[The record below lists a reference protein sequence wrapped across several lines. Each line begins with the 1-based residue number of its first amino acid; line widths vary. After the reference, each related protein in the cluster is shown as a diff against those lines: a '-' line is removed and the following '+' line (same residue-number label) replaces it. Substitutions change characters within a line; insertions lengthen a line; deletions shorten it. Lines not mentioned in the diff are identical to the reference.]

1 MGPNA
6 RAARISGAA
15 FAVAGAAVVIAGVVS
30 ILTGTPNDAHDM
42 APLAGPGDLAGRLGQ
57 VAPVVSAAIAAAMAA
72 TIAVLLGTRRLAPLA
87 AAIELLVL
95 GLAIE
100 ACIGGAVGR
109 IGHATDGAV
118 LGSTVACLMGG
129 TAVVAGGII
138 SVLGHE

>member
-1 MGPNA
+1 MPNA

-15 FAVAGAAVVIAGVVS
+15 FSLAGAAVVIVGVVS
-30 ILTGTPNDAHDM
+30 ILAGSPNAAHDL
-42 APLAGPGDLAGRLGQ
+42 APLSGPGDLAGRFGQ
-57 VAPVVSAAIAAAMAA
+57 VAPVVSAAIAAAVAA
-72 TIAVLLGTRRLAPLA
+72 TIAVLLSMRRLAPLA
-87 AAIELLVL
+87 AAVELLVL

-129 TAVVAGGII
+129 TAIVAGGII
-138 SVLGHE
+138 TVLGHE